1 MEENIIISHNDLDGL
16 ISAAIA
22 LKFQK
27 NSKIYFTSNLS
38 FKYTFFKVLSKIQN
52 FNNIYFFDLSIKEE
66 IAKISSVLF
75 KKVVW
80 IDHHINE
87 RIPNFQNFEIIIDS
101 KSKSASNLVGNYFN
115 FYSPWIEIV
124 NEIDTNNCKREEA
137 KIIRDYFAHLKIKY
151 GKLCNKYFS
160 FLAKKILNFSPE
172 EFINKEDVK
181 NSMIEFEKI
190 KKDFEKFIEENFEI
204 VRIKNLNV
212 GVLETKNTIPPYI
225 VFEYLKE
232 KDIDFLIIIY
242 RGFKGVKLEFRSI
255 KDIDVHNIAK
265 FFNGGGHFKA
275 SGAYI
280 PQNLTK
286 SQILSKIEEIL

>member
-137 KIIRDYFAHLKIKY
+137 KIIRDYFAYLKIKY

-181 NSMIEFEKI
+181 NSIIEFGKM
-190 KKDFEKFIEENFEI
+190 KKDFEKLIEENFEI
-204 VRIKNLNV
+204 VKIKNLNV

-225 VFEYLKE
+225 AFEYFKE

-265 FFNGGGHFKA
+265 FFNGGGHSKA